1 MRAALTLFAFGQLA
15 VGLPVVGRNHINF
28 TIRRYSY
35 LNQAGGTADQATRVT
50 SNFLTGHR

>member
-1 MRAALTLFAFGQLA
+1 MPAALTLFAFGQLA
-15 VGLPVVGRNHINF
+15 VGLPMVRRDHINF

-50 SNFLTGHR
+50 SNFLRGHR